1 MFSIGKF
8 IDATIPPLL
17 LSVSANYHEKKKNRV
32 KFLLALVV
40 WNALTTQDIFILL
53 CSGCSRANTADLYQ
67 ISLESLALTV
77 YGQYPEGIF

>member
-1 MFSIGKF
+1 M
-8 IDATIPPLL
+8 PLFPL
-17 LSVSANYHEKKKNRV
+17 CCCQFQRIIMKKKNRG